1 VLHFKSFKLNSMT
14 KDFFG
19 NHQKNSSDSFNWASV
34 RTETI
39 YLIGLMVLLFLL
51 LKTCSDNVQ
60 SDYRLKHTIYED
72 SVLIASQRKVIAQAG
87 SDAAKQA
94 QHIAEL
100 EVKVKNASEVVRIE
114 TRTII
119 KTQIKLGD
127 TVMIDKQPYIQLPK
141 PFIKQTEWYTIGG
154 MINRLGWLQIDSISI
169 PAKFTYAVGDTM
181 RTGFVNRIFRK
192 SDQVVRLRVDNPNVS
207 ITGMENIYIKQ
218 DKKWHQTTAFKVGVG
233 LLIGVAVTSVGKN

>member
-1 VLHFKSFKLNSMT
+1 MI

-19 NHQKNSSDSFNWASV
+19 NHQKNSSESFKMGSV

-39 YLIGLMVLLFLL
+39 YLIALIVLLFLL
-51 LKTCSDNVQ
+51 LKTCSDGVQ

-72 SVLIASQRKVIAQAG
+72 SIVIASQKKIIAQSG

-94 QHIAEL
+94 QQIAEL
-100 EVKVKNASEVVRIE
+100 EVKVKNAVEIVKIE

-127 TVMIDKQPYIQLPK
+127 TVMIDRKPYIQLPK
-141 PFIKQTEWYTIGG
+141 PFLKQTEWYTIGG
-154 MINRLGWLQIDSISI
+154 MINRLGWLQIDSLVI

-181 RTGFVNRIFRK
+181 RTGFFNK
-192 SDQVVRLRVDNPNVS
+192 LLKKKDTVVRLRVDNPNVT
-207 ITGMENIYIKQ
+207 ITGMDNIYIKEE
-218 DKKWHQTTAFKVGVG
+218 KKWHQTTAFKLGVG
-233 LLIGVAVTSVGKN
+233 MIIGVAITSVGKK

>member
-1 VLHFKSFKLNSMT
+1 MASIKS
-14 KDFFG
+14 
-19 NHQKNSSDSFNWASV
+19 
-34 RTETI
+34 ETLFLGAI
-39 YLIGLMVLLFLL
+39 IVLLFLL
-51 LKTCSDNVQ
+51 LKTCGENIAD
-60 SDYRLKHTIYED
+60 DYRLKHTMYED
-72 SVLIASQRKVIAQAG
+72 SVVIASQRKVIAQSG

-94 QHIAEL
+94 QQIAEL

-141 PFIKQTEWYTIGG
+141 PFLKTTEWYTIGG
-154 MINRLGWLQIDSISI
+154 MINRLGWLQIDSLVI

-181 RTGFVNRIFRK
+181 RTGIINRLLK
-192 SDQVVRLRVDNPNVS
+192 KKDTVVRLRVDNPNVA
-207 ITGMENIYIKQ
+207 ITGMDNIYIKQ

-233 LLIGVAVTSVGKN
+233 AIIGFGLGVSRK

>member
-1 VLHFKSFKLNSMT
+1 M
-14 KDFFG
+14 G
-19 NHQKNSSDSFNWASV
+19 SV

-39 YLIGLMVLLFLL
+39 YLIGLVVLLFLL
-51 LKTCSDNVQ
+51 LKSCGENVTN
-60 SDYRLKHTIYED
+60 DYRLKHTIYED
-72 SVLIASQRKVIAQAG
+72 SIVIASQKKIIAQSG

-94 QHIAEL
+94 QQIAEL

-114 TRTII
+114 TRTVI

-127 TVMIDKQPYIQLPK
+127 TVMIDKKPYIQLPK
-141 PFIKQTEWYTIGG
+141 PFLKETEWYTIGG
-154 MINRLGWLQIDSISI
+154 MINRLGWLQIDSLVI

-192 SDQVVRLRVDNPNVS
+192 SDQVVRMRVDNPNVS
-207 ITGMENIYIKQ
+207 ITGMDNIYIKQ

-233 LLIGVAVTSVGKN
+233 VLIGMAAVNVVK

>member
-1 VLHFKSFKLNSMT
+1 M
-14 KDFFG
+14 
-19 NHQKNSSDSFNWASV
+19 ASV

-39 YLIGLMVLLFLL
+39 YLIGLVILLFLL
-51 LKTCSDNVQ
+51 VKTCGDGVQ

-72 SVLIASQRKVIAQAG
+72 SIVIASQKKIIAQNG

-94 QHIAEL
+94 QQIAEL

-141 PFIKQTEWYTIGG
+141 QFLKKTEWYTIGG
-154 MINRLGWLQIDSISI
+154 MINRLGWLQIDSLVI

-181 RTGFVNRIFRK
+181 RTGFINRLLK
-192 SDQVVRLRVDNPNVS
+192 KKDTVVRMRVDNPNVS
-207 ITGMENIYIKQ
+207 ITGMDNIYIKK
-218 DKKWHQTTAFKVGVG
+218 DKKWHQTTAFKMGVG
-233 LLIGVAVTSVGKN
+233 MLIGVVAVKVVK

>member
-1 VLHFKSFKLNSMT
+1 MLHFKSFKLNSMI

-19 NHQKNSSDSFNWASV
+19 NLQKNSSDSLKMGSV

-39 YLIGLMVLLFLL
+39 YLIALVVLLFLL
-51 LKTCSDNVQ
+51 LKSCSDNVQ

-72 SVLIASQRKVIAQAG
+72 SVVIASQKKIIAQSG

-94 QHIAEL
+94 QQIAEL
-100 EVKVKNASEVVRIE
+100 EVKVKNATEVIKIE

-127 TVMIDKQPYIQLPK
+127 TVMVQGKPYIQLPK
-141 PFIKQTEWYTIGG
+141 PFLKQTEWYTIGG
-154 MINRLGWLQIDSISI
+154 MINRLGWLQIDSLVI

-181 RTGFVNRIFRK
+181 RTGFVNRLLK
-192 SDQVVRLRVDNPNVS
+192 KKDTVVRLRVDNPNVA
-207 ITGMENIYIKQ
+207 ITGMDNIYIKQ
-218 DKKWHQTTAFKVGVG
+218 EKKWHQTTAFKVGVG
-233 LLIGVAVTSVGKN
+233 MLIGMGISAAAK